1 MTPAGLPPSGPFLTR
16 LSLAQFRSWARL
28 DLVPDSRPLAIH
40 GPNGSGK
47 TNILEAVSMLAPGR
61 GLRGASAP
69 EQARQGRD
77 AGWRIRATLGDHGVE
92 TQAPPGQTRSVAL
105 DDKPVPQTRLARLV
119 RVIWLVPAMDRLW
132 SDAPEARRRF
142 LDRVTLSLVPDH
154 ADLALAYDKAM
165 RERNRL
171 LRDQIGDPGWYRA
184 LEAQMAEAGA
194 ALTRN
199 RLSALAAIMSAQEG
213 DTGFPTAR
221 LALLPGEGQADDP
234 DADSISARLAA
245 MRPRDLA
252 AGRTLTG
259 PHRADLGAHWG
270 PQDMPAA
277 LSSTGEQKALLL
289 SLMLANARALT
300 DQPVLLL
307 LDEVA
312 AHLDADRRAML
323 YDLICALPAQSLLT
337 GTGPELFEALGPRA
351 RRLSVTK
358 DDGASAVAEDE
369 T

>member
-1 MTPAGLPPSGPFLTR
+1 MTLTALR
-16 LSLAQFRSWARL
+16 LSQFRSWPRL
-28 DLVPDSRPLAIH
+28 DLDLDARPLAIW

-61 GLRGASAP
+61 GLRSVAAP
-69 EQARQGRD
+69 DQARQGVE
-77 AGWRIRATLGDHGVE
+77 AGWRLRATLGDHVVE
-92 TQAPPGQTRSVAL
+92 TLAPPGQTRSVSI
-105 DDKPVPQTRLARLV
+105 DDKPVTQTALARLV

-132 SDAPEARRRF
+132 SDAPEGRRRF
-142 LDRVTLSLVPDH
+142 LDRVTLSLQPDH
-154 ADLALAYDKAM
+154 ADHALAYEKAM

-171 LRDQIGDPGWYRA
+171 LRDEIRDPGWFRA

-199 RLSALAAIMSAQEG
+199 RQAALAAIMAAQDG
-213 DTGFPTAR
+213 GSDFPAAR
-221 LALLPGEGQADDP
+221 LTLLPGEGAADDP
-234 DADSISARLAA
+234 DPASIAARLAA

-252 AGRTLTG
+252 AGRTLSG

-289 SLMLANARALT
+289 SLILANARALS

-312 AHLDADRRAML
+312 AHLDADRRAAL
-323 YDLICALPAQSLLT
+323 YDRIAVLPAQSLLT
-337 GTGPELFEALGPRA
+337 GTGPELFQALGPAA
-351 RRLSVTK
+351 RHLSVTK
-358 DDGASAVAEDE
+358 SEGRSHAEAPA
-369 T
+369 